1 MTQLTQRFVDA
12 VDYARQAH
20 AKQVRKGSNIPY
32 IYHLLGVAS
41 LVLEHQGTESQAIAG
56 LLHDV
61 LEDCGGEHEV
71 PIREKFGNEVIE
83 IVLACT
89 DGTAESKGKATTPE
103 AKLADWRERKLTYL
117 AQLVGKPDG
126 TLLVSGCDKLH
137 NARAILSDLED
148 PDVGMK
154 VFDRFTAGLEGT
166 LQYYEALSR
175 LFDDRRSAVSRALS
189 STVDRIHAIVAASM
203 LNPPPRQALQ

>member
-12 VDYARQAH
+12 VDYARRAH
-20 AKQVRKGSNIPY
+20 AKQVRKGSEIPY

-41 LVLEHQGTESQAIAG
+41 LVLEHRGTENQAIAG

-61 LEDCGGEHEV
+61 LEDCGEEHEPV
-71 PIREKFGNEVIE
+71 IREAFGDEVAD

-89 DGTAESKGKATTPE
+89 DGTAESKGEATTPE
-103 AKLADWRERKLTYL
+103 AKLADWRKRKLAYL
-117 AQLVGKPDG
+117 AQLLEKPDG

-148 PDVGMK
+148 PAVSMK
-154 VFDRFTAGLEGT
+154 AFDRFTARLEGT

-175 LFDDRRSAVSRALS
+175 LFVDRRSEVSRALA

-203 LNPPPRQALQ
+203 PNPPPRQPLQ